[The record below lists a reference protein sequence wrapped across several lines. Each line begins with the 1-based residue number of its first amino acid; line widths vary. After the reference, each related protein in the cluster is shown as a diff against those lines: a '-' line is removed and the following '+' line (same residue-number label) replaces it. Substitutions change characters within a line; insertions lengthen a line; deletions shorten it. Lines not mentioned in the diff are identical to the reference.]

1 MSRRQSFAAFID
13 ATAWH
18 EICING
24 IDKAQENL
32 SQWRK
37 KI

>member
-1 MSRRQSFAAFID
+1 MSRRQGFAAFIA

-32 SQWRK
+32 SR
-37 KI
+37 